1 MKYLYEA
8 LDKPTRLY
16 IKQCPHCGL
25 KYFGKSTQDNI
36 EHYQGS
42 GIRWRQHLE
51 KHGVEP
57 VHLWNSDWYYDKSIS
72 RFALKFSRINQIVKS
87 TKWANLVEE
96 NGINGGNVL
105 LSKTDNE
112 IKEITNKRTETNLK
126 KYGVCNINQLPER
139 KEYYKKLFTGREISK
154 EAKLKM
160 SKAKKGKGIGKDN
173 NNYGNYWTN
182 EQKQNLSKK
191 RKESGIAAGKNNP
204 MYGRKREDT
213 SERNK
218 LPKRWVTNGF
228 EDKLILVEKLEE
240 YLSIGYIIG
249 RTNSRNKGCKINY
262 SLIICERCSRHIRP
276 TNYKRH
282 LQKCLKRD

>member
-8 LDKPTRLY
+8 LDKPARLY

-25 KYFGKSTQDNI
+25 KYFGKTVVENI
-36 EHYQGS
+36 EQYKGS
-42 GIRWRQHLE
+42 GTRWRRHLE

-87 TKWANLVEE
+87 TKWANLAEE

-105 LSKTDNE
+105 LSKTDDE
-112 IKEITNKRTETNLK
+112 IKEIINKRSETNIK
-126 KYGVCNINQLPER
+126 KYGVSNINQLPER
-139 KEYYKKLFTGREISK
+139 KKYYKKLFTNREVSK
-154 EAKLKM
+154 ETKLKM

-173 NNYGNYWTN
+173 NNYDNYWTD

-191 RKESGIAAGKNNP
+191 RKENGLSAGKNNP
-204 MYGRKREDT
+204 MYGRKRSDT
-213 SERNK
+213 TERNK

-228 EDKLILVEKLEE
+228 EDKLILREKLDEC
-240 YLSIGYIIG
+240 LSKGYKIG
-249 RTNSRNKGCKINY
+249 RSKI
-262 SLIICERCSRHIRP
+262 
-276 TNYKRH
+276 
-282 LQKCLKRD
+282 

>member
-36 EHYQGS
+36 EQYQGS
-42 GIRWRQHLE
+42 GTRWRRHLE
-51 KHGVEP
+51 KHRVEP
-57 VHLWNSDWYYDKSIS
+57 VHLWNSRWYYDKSIT
-72 RFALKFSRINQIVKS
+72 RFALKFSRINRIVES
-87 TKWANLVEE
+87 SDWANLTEE

-105 LSKTDNE
+105 LSKTDKE
-112 IKEITNKRTETNLK
+112 IKEIINKRTETNLK

-139 KEYYKKLFTGREISK
+139 KEYYKELFTGKVVSK
-154 EAKLKM
+154 ETKLKI

-173 NNYGNYWTN
+173 NNYGNYWTD

-191 RKESGIAAGKNNP
+191 RKENGLSAGKNNP
-204 MYGRKREDT
+204 MYGRKRSDT
-213 SERNK
+213 TERNK

-228 EDKLILVEKLEE
+228 EDKLILIEKLDE
-240 YLSIGYIIG
+240 YLSKGYTIG
-249 RTNSRNKGCKINY
+249 RSKI
-262 SLIICERCSRHIRP
+262 
-276 TNYKRH
+276 
-282 LQKCLKRD
+282 